1 MAQGCDIKKSINYL
15 DGYSS
20 WVDLAIVVL
29 EFKKDLRLLEKVEE
43 YCSL

>member
-15 DGYSS
+15 DGYS
-20 WVDLAIVVL
+20 IL
-29 EFKKDLRLLEKVEE
+29 EFKKLLEKVEE